1 MVVSNT
7 PAIGI
12 IATEESLIP
21 RLKTL
26 TEIYGGKPDIL
37 SITDNILDGRKESDV
52 EGLMCISPPTDK
64 VLKLLS
70 SAVDIDLPILAI
82 GPGLEALN
90 IVFGGTSAVAV
101 EGHEPKVKDDLLQA
115 SKHRIYIAPG
125 SKLAAIL
132 GSGGVVMVNSHH
144 RLGLHEAQKSL
155 SLLASAYSLSDG
167 VIEAVESPSH
177 SWIIGVQ
184 FSPDRKLEVP
194 PQFER
199 LFGSLVHRASIRQT
213 CSR

>member
-1 MVVSNT
+1 MVVSNI
-7 PAIGI
+7 PVIGI
-12 IATEESLIP
+12 TATEESLIP
-21 RLKTL
+21 RLKAL
-26 TEIYGGKPDIL
+26 TELYGGKPAIL
-37 SITDNILDGRKESDV
+37 SITDDILDGFHESDM
-52 EGLMCISPPTDK
+52 EGLICISPPSDQI
-64 VLKLLS
+64 LKLLS
-70 SAVDIDLPILAI
+70 SAADIDLPVLAI
-82 GPGLEALN
+82 GPGIEALN
-90 IVFGGTSAVAV
+90 IVFGGMSAVAV
-101 EGHEPKVKDDLLQA
+101 EGHESKANDDVLQA

-144 RLGLHEAQKSL
+144 KLGLHEAQKSS

-184 FSPDRKLEVP
+184 FSPDRKLGVP

-199 LFGSLVHRASIRQT
+199 LFSSLVNRASIRQACT
-213 CSR
+213 R